1 MLKKVSIFLVGLILV
16 GVIGFFVLMNLPKA
30 SVEAKDADYKLDAVT
45 LFDEFN
51 NNEAA
56 SNKKYISKV
65 LVVTGKVESL
75 EKDKNGAQ
83 VVIISSNDS
92 FNGVMCTME
101 SEENLNIKVG
111 DTISLKGIC
120 TGKLSDV
127 ILNKCTV
134 VSSS

>member
-1 MLKKVSIFLVGLILV
+1 
-16 GVIGFFVLMNLPKA
+16 MNLPKA
-30 SVEAKDADYKLDAVT
+30 SVETKDADYNLDAVT
-45 LFDEFN
+45 LFNEFN
-51 NNEAA
+51 SNEAA

-101 SEENLNIKVG
+101 MGENLNVKVG
-111 DTISLKGIC
+111 DKISLKGIC

-127 ILNKCTV
+127 ILNKCTLAKN
-134 VSSS
+134 S